1 MLITVVPQI
10 LSITLIF
17 WFLLVVAGPFS
28 LCLSMMSSLMPEEE
42 NQAEIFL
49 LITYSLMSPIRMNLS
64 TSYLYLLICAC
75 NSSRKALMGHDLLP
89 MSE

>member
-10 LSITLIF
+10 PSIALIF
-17 WFLLVVAGPFS
+17 WFLLVLAGQFS
-28 LCLSMMSSLMPEEE
+28 LCLSIMSSLMPKEEK
-42 NQAEIFL
+42 QDDIFL
-49 LITYSLMSPIRMNLS
+49 ISTYSLMSPIRMNLS

-75 NSSRKALMGHDLLP
+75 NSSSKALMGHDLLP